1 MWSKFYKM
9 SGYQTYEELPKRIQ
23 YFVDSIKEMGYDDV
37 RSFQFPCI
45 YYGEDSFGC
54 DVWIDAE
61 EMVKGLIPYRG
72 PLQSKLNYGTTKNM
86 FSIRSTNISVHYKN
100 KQQFGEKFLPEL
112 KKRLK
117 ECSEGKYVHSV
128 RFDCKSLNDDPQVF
142 VVLRRGND
150 IGTWGVIKNIL
161 EDFKKEKGYPNLY
174 VKVS

>member
-1 MWSKFYKM
+1 MIR
-9 SGYQTYEELPKRIQ
+9 YQTYEELPKRVQ
-23 YFVDSIKEMGYDDV
+23 YFVNSIKETGYDDI

-45 YYGEDSFGC
+45 YSGDNSFGC
-54 DVWIDAE
+54 SVWIDAE

-72 PLQSKLNYGTTKNM
+72 VVQHKISNGLTKYVFGIKNL
-86 FSIRSTNISVHYKN
+86 NISVHYKN

-128 RFDCKSLNDDPQVF
+128 RFDCKSLNNDPQVF

-150 IGTWGVIKNIL
+150 IETWGIIKNIL
-161 EDFKKEKGYPNLY
+161 EDFKTEKGYPNLY